1 MLSQTSILA
10 AASNDD
16 FLSVPVCTQVIRHI
30 AWWCGG
36 FLCMDEWILPSDT
49 MLSDISH
56 CTCACMLR
64 LVPVRMLNDASVIAN
79 ASS

>member
-1 MLSQTSILA
+1 
-10 AASNDD
+10 
-16 FLSVPVCTQVIRHI
+16 
-30 AWWCGG
+30 
-36 FLCMDEWILPSDT
+36 MDEWILPSDT